1 VSAPVPAATPAPEPA
16 RGVVATSA
24 AGDELAVCLL
34 TYNHVSIVGS
44 TLDSVLDQ
52 TLVGFELIVSD
63 DCSTDGTWELVSDRA
78 ARDPRIRAI
87 RTPRNLGMAG
97 NANFAARQSQ
107 RPYLALLH
115 HDDLYRRD
123 MLALWHAV
131 MRRHPDIGF
140 VFNAYRDAA
149 GRHMGHDFSVEQL
162 DGTWF
167 LERQLLPHWGCP
179 VRGTALIRR
188 SAWES
193 LGGMR
198 EQFGLLADVDLW
210 MRLAARGPVGYVPEP
225 LITVRHA
232 RPPYY
237 PAEYQSS
244 GWSWRR
250 QRHLYEIHAQNWSD
264 HYAGDS
270 PRHRLA
276 RLEFRTRLSVETA
289 KWLAYALLR
298 RRWPMLEAASESVT
312 PHDQLWLRGLRQA
325 ICRVAAL
332 VGSGPA

>member
-1 VSAPVPAATPAPEPA
+1 VSLPAAPA
-16 RGVVATSA
+16 RGAALTSGAGA
-24 AGDELAVCLL
+24 ALGVCLL
-34 TYNHVSIVGS
+34 TYNHVAVVGS

-52 TLVGFELIVSD
+52 TLAGFELIVSD
-63 DCSTDGTWELVSDRA
+63 DCSTDGTWELLCERA
-78 ARDPRIRAI
+78 ARDPRIRAM
-87 RTPRNLGMAG
+87 RTPKNLGMAG
-97 NANFAARQSQ
+97 NANFAARHSQ

-123 MLALWHAV
+123 LLARWQAV
-131 MRRHPDIGF
+131 LDRHPDVGF
-140 VFNAYRDAA
+140 VFNAYRAA
-149 GRHMGHDFSVEQL
+149 DGRHMGHDFSAERL

-188 SAWES
+188 SAWEA

-210 MRLAARGPVGYVPEP
+210 MRLAARGPVGYVPEA
-225 LITVRHA
+225 LITVRHE

-250 QRHLYEIHAQNWSD
+250 QRHLYEIHAQNWID
-264 HYAGDS
+264 HYCRATA
-270 PRHRLA
+270 RHRLA
-276 RLEFRTRLSVETA
+276 RLEFRTRLSLETA

-298 RRWPMLEAASESVT
+298 RRWPMLDGASESST
-312 PHDQLWLRGLRQA
+312 PHDQLWLRGLRRAVCQ
-325 ICRVAAL
+325 VAAL
-332 VGSGPA
+332 VRSERGPA